1 MRKPAS
7 YEKKYGKEL
16 GKKMLTT
23 LQKEAAHASV
33 HARRL
38 KKEGITKTTLRV
50 PTELWKEVRTR
61 AIAEGI
67 SAESLV
73 NAALVLYLKTKGG
86 K

>member
-1 MRKPAS
+1 MRKLAS
-7 YEKKYGKEL
+7 YQRKYGKEL

-33 HARRL
+33 HVRRL

-67 SAESLV
+67 SAEALV
-73 NAALVLYLKTKGG
+73 NSALAQYLKTTGG
-86 K
+86 N